1 MNELHYQLDLLKA
14 MNQKLSEKEKMYKR
28 IFEFA
33 EGAFLYHSFENNQ
46 ITSFGQWDKFFDFK
60 VREPKD
66 FSKILEIVEDSCVME
81 LKNVLSL
88 EKQGETNALAECRLK
103 ATKGW
108 LQFRTLVT
116 YTEDGQP
123 VDKVIYILNVTKA
136 RIQNEELTYMAYY
149 DGLTGLY
156 NRNYFVRLLT
166 EYTKTA
172 KERNTIVSVMVL
184 DIDEFR
190 KVNDGLGIMVG
201 DELVQQFGFFLK
213 EICGDDMIA
222 CHLHSDVF
230 CLAIY
235 DPSGARSVDAIY
247 KAIQRR
253 AREPFHISSGQ
264 DINVTV
270 SIGVAE
276 YPEAAASALEL
287 MNCAELVVFKCK
299 KQGRNMLQYFE
310 APILENFLSSIELE
324 NKLKRAV
331 FNNDF
336 HMYYQ
341 PQYYAGN
348 RRLRGVEALI
358 RWKDEDAQQMI
369 SPATFIPVA
378 EKNGSIITIGRWVV
392 EESIRQYAAWRRQ
405 FGFPFIMSIN
415 ISALQY
421 KREDFVDSV
430 VGILNRYNVRPAEVE
445 LEITESVLIDD
456 FKAVYEKLKILRNYG
471 IRISLDDFGTGFSS
485 LSYLKKLPIDTL
497 KIDKSFIDTV
507 MTDTVTRVI
516 TESIINMVKSLGFES
531 IAEGVE
537 DEQQYKYLHAIGCD
551 VIQGYLFNKPLA
563 PEEMENMLASGET
576 VAAV

>member
-14 MNQKLSEKEKMYKR
+14 MNEKLLEKEKMYTR
-28 IFEFA
+28 IFEVT
-33 EGAFLYHSFENNQ
+33 ESAFLYQSFVNDQ
-46 ITSFGQWDKFFDFK
+46 VAILGQWNNFFDFK
-60 VREPKD
+60 VREPRHI
-66 FSKILEIVEDSCVME
+66 SKILDYVEDTCVPE
-81 LKNVLSL
+81 LRQTLFL
-88 EKQGETNALAECRLK
+88 EKQGGTNAQTECQLK

-108 LQFRTLVT
+108 LQFQTFVI
-116 YTEDGQP
+116 YDDDGQP
-123 VDKVIYILNVTKA
+123 VNKVICIQNVTKA
-136 RIQNEELTYMAYY
+136 RIQNEELNYMAYY

-166 EYTKTA
+166 EYLKTA
-172 KERNTIVSVMVL
+172 KEKNAIVSVIFL
-184 DIDEFR
+184 DIDDFR

-213 EICGDDMIA
+213 ELCGENMIA
-222 CHLHSDVF
+222 CHLHSDTF
-230 CLAIY
+230 CLAVY

-247 KAIQRR
+247 REIQLRVG
-253 AREPFHISSGQ
+253 EPFHISSGQ

-270 SIGVAE
+270 SVGVAE
-276 YPEAAASALEL
+276 YPEAAQSALEL

-299 KQGRNMLQYFE
+299 KQGKNVLQYF
-310 APILENFLSSIELE
+310 APPILENFLSSIELE
-324 NKLKRAV
+324 NKLKRAI

-358 RWKDEDAQQMI
+358 RWKDKEKLI

-378 EKNGSIITIGRWVV
+378 EKNGSIITIGKWVV

-421 KREDFVDSV
+421 KREDFVDSIV
-430 VGILNRYNVRPAEVE
+430 EILNRYDVRPAEVE

-456 FKAVYEKLKILRNYG
+456 FSSVYEKLKVLRSYG

-485 LSYLKKLPIDTL
+485 LSYLKRLPIDTL

-507 MTDTVTRVI
+507 MTDTATRVI

-537 DEQQYKYLHAIGCD
+537 EEQQYKYLHDIGCD
-551 VIQGYLFNKPLA
+551 VIQGFLFNKPLS
-563 PEEMENMLASGET
+563 PQEFELELAKT
-576 VAAV
+576 PPAV

>member
-14 MNQKLSEKEKMYKR
+14 MNEKLLEKEQMYTR
-28 IFEFA
+28 IFEVT
-33 EGAFLYHSFENNQ
+33 ESAFLYQSFVNDQ
-46 ITSFGQWDKFFDFK
+46 VAILGQWNNFFDFK
-60 VREPKD
+60 VREPRHI
-66 FSKILEIVEDSCVME
+66 SKILDYVEDTCVPE
-81 LKNVLSL
+81 LRQTLFL
-88 EKQGETNALAECRLK
+88 EKQGGTNAQTECQLK

-108 LQFRTLVT
+108 LQFQTFVI
-116 YTEDGQP
+116 YDDDGQP
-123 VDKVIYILNVTKA
+123 VNKVICIQNVTKA
-136 RIQNEELTYMAYY
+136 RIQNEELNYMAYY

-166 EYTKTA
+166 EYLKTA
-172 KERNTIVSVMVL
+172 KEKNAIVSVIFL
-184 DIDEFR
+184 DIDDFR

-213 EICGDDMIA
+213 ELCGENMIA
-222 CHLHSDVF
+222 CHLHSDTF
-230 CLAIY
+230 CLAVY

-247 KAIQRR
+247 REIQLRVG
-253 AREPFHISSGQ
+253 EPFHISSGQ

-270 SIGVAE
+270 SVGVAE
-276 YPEAAASALEL
+276 YPEAAQSALEL

-299 KQGRNMLQYFE
+299 KQGKNVLQYF
-310 APILENFLSSIELE
+310 APPILENFLNSIELE

-358 RWKDEDAQQMI
+358 RWKDKEKMI

-378 EKNGSIITIGRWVV
+378 EKNGSIITIGKWVV

-421 KREDFVDSV
+421 KREDFVDSI
-430 VGILNRYNVRPAEVE
+430 VGILNRYDVRPAEVE

-456 FKAVYEKLKILRNYG
+456 FSSVYEKLKVLRSYG

-485 LSYLKKLPIDTL
+485 LSYLKRLPIDTL

-507 MTDTVTRVI
+507 MTDTATRVI

-537 DEQQYKYLHAIGCD
+537 EEQQYKYLHDIGCD
-551 VIQGYLFNKPLA
+551 VIQGFLFNKPLS
-563 PEEMENMLASGET
+563 PQEFELELAKT
-576 VAAV
+576 PPAV

>member
-14 MNQKLSEKEKMYKR
+14 MNQKLAEKEKMYTR
-28 IFEFA
+28 IFEVT
-33 EGAFLYHSFENNQ
+33 ESAFIYQSFENDLVV
-46 ITSFGQWDKFFDFK
+46 TLGQWNKFFDFK
-60 VREPKD
+60 VREPRD
-66 FSKILEIVEDSCVME
+66 FSRILDLVEETYVPE
-81 LKNVLSL
+81 LKNVLFL
-88 EKQGETNALAECRLK
+88 EKQGRTNEQIECQLK

-108 LQFRTLVT
+108 LQFRTFVV
-116 YTEDGQP
+116 YTNDGKP
-123 VDKVIYILNVTKA
+123 VNKVIYILNVTKA
-136 RIQNEELTYMAYY
+136 RIQNEELNYMAYY

-166 EYTKTA
+166 EYIKTA
-172 KERNTIVSVMVL
+172 RDKNAVVSVIFI
-184 DIDEFR
+184 DIDDFR

-213 EICGDDMIA
+213 EICEDDMIA
-222 CHLHSDVF
+222 CHLHSDAF
-230 CLAIY
+230 CLAVY
-235 DPSGARSVDAIY
+235 DPTGTRSVDAIY
-247 KAIQRR
+247 RTIQQRVKD
-253 AREPFHISSGQ
+253 PFYISSGQ
-264 DINVTV
+264 ELTVTV
-270 SIGVAE
+270 SVGVAE
-276 YPEAAASALEL
+276 FPEAAESALEL

-299 KQGRNMLQYFE
+299 KQGKNVLQYFTP
-310 APILENFLSSIELE
+310 PILENFLNSIELE

-341 PQYYAGN
+341 PQYYVGN

-358 RWKDEDAQQMI
+358 RWKDEDAQMI

-378 EKNGSIITIGRWVV
+378 EKNGSIITIGKWVV
-392 EESIRQYAAWRRQ
+392 EESIRQYAAWRKQ

-421 KREDFVDSV
+421 KREDFVDSI
-430 VGILNRYNVRPAEVE
+430 VGILNRYHVRPAEVE

-456 FKAVYEKLKILRNYG
+456 FGAVYEKLKVLRNYG

-507 MTDTVTRVI
+507 MTDSVTRVI
-516 TESIINMVKSLGFES
+516 TEAIINMVKSLGFES

-537 DEQQYKYLHAIGCD
+537 EEQQYNYLHAIGCD
-551 VIQGYLFNKPLA
+551 VIQGYLFGKPLSPA
-563 PEEMENMLASGET
+563 ELET
-576 VAAV
+576 VLAESPAARIS

>member
-14 MNQKLSEKEKMYKR
+14 MNQKLTEKEKMYKR
-28 IFEFA
+28 VFEFA
-33 EGAFLYHSFENNQ
+33 EGAFLYQSFETNQ
-46 ITSFGQWDKFFDFK
+46 IATFGQWDKFFDFK
-60 VREPKD
+60 VRDTKD
-66 FSKILEIVEDSCVME
+66 FSKILEIVEDAGAPE

-88 EKQGETNALAECRLK
+88 EKQGEANAIAECQLK

-116 YTEDGQP
+116 YTNDGQP

-172 KERNTIVSVMVL
+172 KEKNAVVSVMVL

-190 KVNDGLGIMVG
+190 KVNDGMGIMVG

-230 CLAIY
+230 CMAIY
-235 DPSGARSVDAIY
+235 NPSGARSVDAIY
-247 KAIQRR
+247 REIQRR
-253 AREPFHISSGQ
+253 AKQPFHISSGQ
-264 DINVTV
+264 DINITV

-299 KQGRNMLQYFE
+299 KQGRNMLQYFD
-310 APILENFLSSIELE
+310 APILENFLHSIELE

-341 PQYYAGN
+341 PQYYTGN

-358 RWKDEDAQQMI
+358 RWKDADAQQMI

-392 EESIRQYAAWRRQ
+392 EESIRQYAAWRKQ

-421 KREDFVDSV
+421 KREDFVDSI
-430 VGILNRYNVRPAEVE
+430 VGILNRYNVRPSEVE

-456 FKAVYEKLKILRNYG
+456 FKAVYDKLKILRNYG

-507 MTDTVTRVI
+507 LTDSTTRVI

-537 DEQQYKYLHAIGCD
+537 EEQQYNYLHAIGCD

-563 PEEMENMLASGET
+563 PEELESMLAGGEP
-576 VAAV
+576 VAVV

>member
-14 MNQKLSEKEKMYKR
+14 MNDKLMEKEKMYTR
-28 IFEFA
+28 IFEVT
-33 EGAFLYHSFENNQ
+33 ESAFLYQSFVSDQ
-46 ITSFGQWDKFFDFK
+46 IATLGQWNKFFDFK
-60 VREPKD
+60 VRESRN
-66 FSKILEIVEDSCVME
+66 FTKILDLVEDAHVPE
-81 LKNVLSL
+81 LKRVLFL
-88 EKQGETNALAECRLK
+88 EKQGETSAQTDCQLK
-103 ATKGW
+103 TTRGW
-108 LQFRTLVT
+108 LQFRTFVI
-116 YTEDGQP
+116 YDNDGQP
-123 VDKVIYILNVTKA
+123 VNKVIYILNVTKA
-136 RIQNEELTYMAYY
+136 RIQNEELNYMAYY
-149 DGLTGLY
+149 DSLTGLY

-172 KERNTIVSVMVL
+172 KDKNAVVSVLVL

-213 EICGDDMIA
+213 ELCGDNMIA

-230 CLAIY
+230 CMAIY
-235 DPSGARSVDAIY
+235 DPSGARSVDAVY
-247 KAIQRR
+247 KEIQRR
-253 AREPFHISSGQ
+253 VGEPFHISSGQ
-264 DINVTV
+264 DITVTV
-270 SIGVAE
+270 SAGVAE
-276 YPEAAASALEL
+276 YPEAAQSALEL

-310 APILENFLSSIELE
+310 APILENFLNSIELE

-358 RWKDEDAQQMI
+358 RWKDEEKMI

-378 EKNGSIITIGRWVV
+378 EKNGSIITIGKWVV

-421 KREDFVDSV
+421 KREDFVDSI
-430 VGILNRYNVRPAEVE
+430 VGILNRYDVKPAEVE

-456 FKAVYEKLKILRNYG
+456 FSSVYEKLKVLRSYG

-485 LSYLKKLPIDTL
+485 LSYLKRLPIDTL

-507 MTDTVTRVI
+507 MTDSATRVI

-537 DEQQYKYLHAIGCD
+537 EEQQYKYLHAIGCD
-551 VIQGYLFNKPLA
+551 VIQGFLFNKPLS
-563 PEEMENMLASGET
+563 PQEFELVLAKSPP
-576 VAAV
+576 AV

>member
-14 MNQKLSEKEKMYKR
+14 MNQKLAEKEKMYSR
-28 IFEFA
+28 IFEVT
-33 EGAFLYHSFENNQ
+33 ESAFIYQSFENELVA
-46 ITSFGQWDKFFDFK
+46 TLGQWNKFFDFK
-60 VREPKD
+60 VRESGD
-66 FSKILEIVEDSCVME
+66 FSRILDLVEEAHVPE
-81 LKNVLSL
+81 LKNVLFL
-88 EKQGETNALAECRLK
+88 ERQGETSAQTDCQLK

-108 LQFRTLVT
+108 LQFRAFVI
-116 YTEDGQP
+116 YTNDGKP
-123 VDKVIYILNVTKA
+123 VNKVIYILNVTKA
-136 RIQNEELTYMAYY
+136 KIQNEELNYMAYY
-149 DGLTGLY
+149 DGLTGLF

-166 EYTKTA
+166 EYIKTA
-172 KERNTIVSVMVL
+172 REKNAVVSVMFI
-184 DIDEFR
+184 DIDDFR

-222 CHLHSDVF
+222 CHLHSDAF
-230 CLAIY
+230 CLAVY
-235 DPSGARSVDAIY
+235 DPSGVRSVDAIY
-247 KAIQRR
+247 RTIQQRVKD
-253 AREPFHISSGQ
+253 PFYISSGQ
-264 DINVTV
+264 ELTVTV
-270 SIGVAE
+270 SVGVAE
-276 YPEAAASALEL
+276 YPEAAESALEL

-299 KQGRNMLQYFE
+299 KQGKNVLQYF
-310 APILENFLSSIELE
+310 APPILENFLNSIELE

-331 FNNDF
+331 YNNDF
-336 HMYYQ
+336 HMFYQ

-358 RWKDEDAQQMI
+358 RWKDEDAQMI

-378 EKNGSIITIGRWVV
+378 EKNGSIITIGKWVV
-392 EESIRQYAAWRRQ
+392 EESIKQYAAWRKQ

-421 KREDFVDSV
+421 KREDFVDSI
-430 VGILNRYNVRPAEVE
+430 VGILNQYHVKPAEVE

-456 FKAVYEKLKILRNYG
+456 FGAVYEKLKILRNYG

-507 MTDTVTRVI
+507 MTDSATRVI
-516 TESIINMVKSLGFES
+516 TEAIINMVKSLGFES

-537 DEQQYKYLHAIGCD
+537 EEQQYNYLHAIGCD
-551 VIQGYLFNKPLA
+551 VIQGYLFGKPLS
-563 PEEMENMLASGET
+563 PEELET
-576 VAAV
+576 VLSESPAAKIS

>member
-14 MNQKLSEKEKMYKR
+14 MNEKLLEKEKMYTR
-28 IFEFA
+28 IFEVT
-33 EGAFLYHSFENNQ
+33 ESAFLYQSFVNDQ
-46 ITSFGQWDKFFDFK
+46 VAILGQWNNFFDFK
-60 VREPKD
+60 VREPRHI
-66 FSKILEIVEDSCVME
+66 SKILDYVEDTCVPE
-81 LKNVLSL
+81 LRQTLFL
-88 EKQGETNALAECRLK
+88 EKQGGTNAQTECQLK

-108 LQFRTLVT
+108 LQFQTFVI
-116 YTEDGQP
+116 YDDDGQP
-123 VDKVIYILNVTKA
+123 VNKVICIQNVTKA
-136 RIQNEELTYMAYY
+136 RIQNEELNYMAYY

-166 EYTKTA
+166 EYLKTA
-172 KERNTIVSVMVL
+172 KEKNAIVSVIFL
-184 DIDEFR
+184 DIDDFR

-213 EICGDDMIA
+213 ELCGENMIA
-222 CHLHSDVF
+222 CHLHSDTF
-230 CLAIY
+230 CLAVY

-247 KAIQRR
+247 REIQLRVG
-253 AREPFHISSGQ
+253 EPFHISSGQ

-270 SIGVAE
+270 SVGVAE
-276 YPEAAASALEL
+276 YPEAAQSALEL

-299 KQGRNMLQYFE
+299 KQGKNVLQYF
-310 APILENFLSSIELE
+310 APPILENFLNSIELE

-358 RWKDEDAQQMI
+358 RWKDKEKMI

-378 EKNGSIITIGRWVV
+378 EKNGSIITIGKWVV

-421 KREDFVDSV
+421 KREDFVDSI
-430 VGILNRYNVRPAEVE
+430 VGILNRYDVRPAEVE

-456 FKAVYEKLKILRNYG
+456 FSSVYEKLKVLRSYG

-485 LSYLKKLPIDTL
+485 LSYLKRLPIDTL

-507 MTDTVTRVI
+507 MTDTATRVI

-537 DEQQYKYLHAIGCD
+537 EEQQYKYLHDIGCD
-551 VIQGYLFNKPLA
+551 VIQGFLFNKPLS
-563 PEEMENMLASGET
+563 PQEFELELAKT
-576 VAAV
+576 PPAV

>member
-14 MNQKLSEKEKMYKR
+14 MNEKLLEKEQMYTR
-28 IFEFA
+28 IFEVT
-33 EGAFLYHSFENNQ
+33 ESAFLYQSFVNDQ
-46 ITSFGQWDKFFDFK
+46 VAILGQWNNFFDFK
-60 VREPKD
+60 VREPRHI
-66 FSKILEIVEDSCVME
+66 SKILDYVEDTCVPE
-81 LKNVLSL
+81 LRQTLFL
-88 EKQGETNALAECRLK
+88 EKQGGTNAQTECQLK

-108 LQFRTLVT
+108 LQFQTFVI
-116 YTEDGQP
+116 YDDDGQP
-123 VDKVIYILNVTKA
+123 VNKVICIQNVTKA
-136 RIQNEELTYMAYY
+136 RIQNEELNYMAYY

-166 EYTKTA
+166 EYLKTA
-172 KERNTIVSVMVL
+172 KEENAVVSVVFL
-184 DIDEFR
+184 DIDDFR

-213 EICGDDMIA
+213 ELCGENMIA
-222 CHLHSDVF
+222 CHLHSDTF
-230 CLAIY
+230 CLAVY

-247 KAIQRR
+247 REIQLRVG
-253 AREPFHISSGQ
+253 EPFHISSGQ

-270 SIGVAE
+270 SVGVAE
-276 YPEAAASALEL
+276 YPEAAQSALEL

-299 KQGRNMLQYFE
+299 KQGKNVLQYF
-310 APILENFLSSIELE
+310 APPILENFLNSIELE

-358 RWKDEDAQQMI
+358 RWKDKEKMI

-378 EKNGSIITIGRWVV
+378 EKNGSIITIGKWVV

-421 KREDFVDSV
+421 KREDFVDSI
-430 VGILNRYNVRPAEVE
+430 VGILNRYDVRPAEVE

-456 FKAVYEKLKILRNYG
+456 FSSVYEKLKVLRSYG

-485 LSYLKKLPIDTL
+485 LSYLKRLPIDTL

-507 MTDTVTRVI
+507 MTDSATRVI

-537 DEQQYKYLHAIGCD
+537 EEQQYKYLHSIGCD
-551 VIQGYLFNKPLA
+551 VIQGFLFNKPLS
-563 PEEMENMLASGET
+563 PQEFELELAKT
-576 VAAV
+576 PPAV

>member
-14 MNQKLSEKEKMYKR
+14 MNQKLAEKEIMYTR

-33 EGAFLYHSFENNQ
+33 EGAFLYQSFENNR
-46 ITSFGQWDKFFDFK
+46 ITALGQWDKFFDFK
-60 VREPKD
+60 VRDPRD
-66 FSKILEIVEDSCVME
+66 FSRILDLVDEVYVPE
-81 LKNVLSL
+81 LKSVLSL
-88 EKQGETNALAECRLK
+88 EKQGEKNAVTECQMK
-103 ATKGW
+103 AKKIW

-116 YTEDGQP
+116 YNSDGQP
-123 VDKVIYILNVTKA
+123 VDKVIYILNVTKT
-136 RIQNEELTYMAYY
+136 RMQNEELTYMAYY

-166 EYTKTA
+166 EYTKNA
-172 KERNTIVSVMVL
+172 KEKNAIVSVMVL

-235 DPSGARSVDAIY
+235 DPSGTRSVDSVY
-247 KAIQRR
+247 REIQRR
-253 AREPFHISSGQ
+253 VKEPFHISSGQ
-264 DINVTV
+264 DITVTI

-276 YPEAAASALEL
+276 YPEAAESVLEL

-299 KQGRNMLQYFE
+299 KQGKNMLQYFD
-310 APILENFLSSIELE
+310 APILENFLNSIELE

-358 RWKDEDAQQMI
+358 RWRDDDSQMI

-378 EKNGSIITIGRWVV
+378 EKNGSIITIGKWVV
-392 EESIRQYAAWRRQ
+392 EESIRQYAVWRRQ

-421 KREDFVDSV
+421 KREDFVDSI
-430 VGILNRYNVRPAEVE
+430 VGVLNRYNVRPSEVE

-456 FKAVYEKLKILRNYG
+456 FKSVYEKLKILRNYG

-507 MTDTVTRVI
+507 MTDSVTRVI

-537 DEQQYKYLHAIGCD
+537 DEQQYNYLHAIGCD
-551 VIQGYLFNKPLA
+551 VIQGYLFNKPLS
-563 PEEMENMLASGET
+563 PEEFET
-576 VAAV
+576 VLSESPVAAV

>member
-14 MNQKLSEKEKMYKR
+14 MNQKLAEKEKMYTR

-33 EGAFLYHSFENNQ
+33 EGAFLYQSFENNQ
-46 ITSFGQWDKFFDFK
+46 IAVFGQWDKFFDFK
-60 VREPKD
+60 IRDSRD
-66 FSKILEIVEDSCVME
+66 FSRLLELVEESFVLE
-81 LKNVLSL
+81 LKNVLLL
-88 EKQGETNALAECRLK
+88 EKQGETNAVAECKLK

-116 YTEDGQP
+116 YSEDGQP
-123 VDKVIYILNVTKA
+123 VDKVIYIVNVTKA

-166 EYTKTA
+166 EYTKNA
-172 KERNTIVSVMVL
+172 KEKNTIVSVMIL

-190 KVNDGLGIMVG
+190 KVNDGMGIMVG

-213 EICGDDMIA
+213 EICGDNMIA

-230 CLAIY
+230 CMAIY
-235 DPSGARSVDAIY
+235 DPSGVRSVDAVY

-253 AREPFHISSGQ
+253 AKEPFHISSGQ
-264 DINVTV
+264 DISVTV
-270 SIGVAE
+270 SVGVAE
-276 YPEAAASALEL
+276 YPEAAESALEL

-299 KQGRNMLQYFE
+299 KQGKNMLQYFD
-310 APILENFLSSIELE
+310 APILENFLNSIELE

-358 RWKDEDAQQMI
+358 RWRDEDAKMI

-378 EKNGSIITIGRWVV
+378 EKNGTIITIGKWVV
-392 EESIRQYAAWRRQ
+392 EESIRQYAAWRKQ

-421 KREDFVDSV
+421 KREDFADSI
-430 VGILNRYNVRPAEVE
+430 VGILNRYNVRPSEVE

-456 FKAVYEKLKILRNYG
+456 FGAVYEKLKVLRNYG

-507 MTDTVTRVI
+507 LTDSVTRVI

-537 DEQQYKYLHAIGCD
+537 DEQQYNYLHAIGCD
-551 VIQGYLFNKPLA
+551 VVQGYLFNKPLA
-563 PEEMENMLASGET
+563 PEELESMLASGEP